1 MKLTRRSGLADVALC
16 VGKALET
23 AGIRAVL
30 TGGACASLYS
40 RGRYESSDLDFV
52 VVNEVRT
59 MRLDAAMED
68 AGFLRKGGH
77 YEHPEAAFF
86 VEFFPGPL
94 AVGEDAHVR
103 PAVHR
108 IRKGRIMALSPTDSC
123 RDRLAAF
130 FHWNDRHGLRAAVEI
145 AHRQAVDLK
154 MMRAWSI
161 REGALDK
168 FEQFV
173 AELERMAPGKKA
185 SCR

>member
-1 MKLTRRSGLADVALC
+1 M
-16 VGKALET
+16 
-23 AGIRAVL
+23 
-30 TGGACASLYS
+30 
-40 RGRYESSDLDFV
+40 
-52 VVNEVRT
+52 NEVRT